1 MILRLAYQEN
11 DPENNPYWND
21 MRNHDYS
28 KSFPAVSNF
37 IHQNSTKTRSPKRRN
52 RITWVVAVVLPLL
65 IFFSC
70 KQKTYTQPQGATL
83 GFTAKDSVQSTVE
96 LAIQQFAESRP
107 EEGWKALLIHL
118 LKMPSLNC
126 REVGDSLEWETS
138 GGEHGEAA
146 ISGLPARLSRA
157 RKPAPP

>member
-96 LAIQQFAESRP
+96 LAIQQFAEKT
-107 EEGWKALLIHL
+107 WKVVMRSHGGIIHGTIYAPSKSSGK
-118 LKMPSLNC
+118 LKLFVEKLKTIPGVN
-126 REVGDSLEWETS
+126 
-138 GGEHGEAA
+138 
-146 ISGLPARLSRA
+146 
-157 RKPAPP
+157 